1 MTINTTEVPSRGV
14 LPDNEAP
21 YQLLF
26 ENSLDG
32 QMLTAPDGSI
42 LDANPAACRIMG
54 RTREEIV
61 QEGRQGL
68 MDVSDPRLSV
78 LIAERQRTGRAHGEL
93 TAKRK
98 DGTRFPVEVSS
109 VVFPRRDGELRTCI
123 IIRDITERKA
133 AESERERLI
142 KELQEALGRVKTLSG
157 LLHICASCRKIR
169 DHQGAWHN
177 LEIYVRNH
185 TEADFSHGICPECH
199 HNLYPEFSNPR

>member
-1 MTINTTEVPSRGV
+1 MALNTTEAQSRGV
-14 LPDNEAP
+14 FPDHETR

-32 QMLTAPDGSI
+32 IMLTAPDGSI

-54 RTREEIV
+54 RTRAEIL

-68 MDVSDPRLSV
+68 IDASDPRLAV
-78 LIAERQRTGRAHGEL
+78 MIAERQRTGRAHGEL
-93 TAKRK
+93 TAKLK
-98 DGTRFPVEVSS
+98 DGTRFPVEISS
-109 VVFPRRDGELRTCI
+109 VVFRGRDGELRTCI

-133 AESERERLI
+133 AEEERERLI
-142 KELQEALGRVKTLSG
+142 KELQEAMGRVKTLSG
-157 LLHICASCRKIR
+157 LLPICASCHRIR
-169 DHQGAWHN
+169 DQQGAWHN

-199 HNLYPEFSNPR
+199 RNLYPEYAQR